1 MELAALLTSLLSP
14 FLPHLLKL
22 GQPVAEEAGKKLGE
36 KLGEGAWETAKQVWA
51 KVAPKVNEKPLAMGA
66 VEALAED
73 MQDEDAKDTLTKQFK
88 KLLDANPEFA
98 QALQQLLE
106 ADSEAVA
113 RVLTIAQTVR
123 GDKNIVIGDASGSI
137 TITQG

>member
-1 MELAALLTSLLSP
+1 MELAALVTSLLSP

-36 KLGEGAWETAKQVWA
+36 KLGEGAWETAKRVWA

-73 MQDEDAKDTLTKQFK
+73 TQDEDAKDTLTKQFK

-98 QALQQLLE
+98 KALQQLLE

-137 TITQG
+137 NITQG

>member
-1 MELAALLTSLLSP
+1 MELAALVTSLLSP

-36 KLGEGAWETAKQVWA
+36 KLGEGAWETAKRVWA

-73 MQDEDAKDTLTKQFK
+73 TQDEDAKDTLTKQVK
-88 KLLDANPEFA
+88 KLLDASPEFA
-98 QALQQLLE
+98 KALQQLLE

-113 RVLTIAQTVR
+113 RVLTIAQTVS

-137 TITQG
+137 NITQG

>member
-1 MELAALLTSLLSP
+1 MELAALVTSLLSP
-14 FLPHLLKL
+14 FFPHLLKL

-36 KLGEGAWETAKQVWA
+36 KLGEGAWETAKQVWV

-73 MQDEDAKDTLTKQFK
+73 TQDEDAKDTLTKQVK
-88 KLLDANPEFA
+88 KLLDASPEFA
-98 QALQQLLE
+98 KALQQLLE